1 MLDCQP
7 CNGSNVSEFESAV
20 EADLRE
26 HGTRGYVSDEFR
38 LLTSRRTAWM
48 TDI

>member
-1 MLDCQP
+1 MSSV
-7 CNGSNVSEFESAV
+7 NESESVV

-26 HGTRGYVSDEFR
+26 RGTRDYIPGEFR
-38 LLTSRRTAWM
+38 FLTSRRTAWM